1 MIFWFDSLDSTNNTA
16 KMLQGHVDNLA
27 VIAAECQSG
36 GRGQGDHLWSSEPGA
51 NLTFSVVL
59 EFDDGNM
66 RLRAKDA
73 VLLTHI
79 ATWAVR
85 EFLGHRG
92 IKSRIKWPNDIY
104 VGDKKLC
111 GILIENTL
119 DGHDVRYSVI
129 GVGLNLNQTVFP
141 SELPNPVS
149 LRQLTGGRY
158 DIICSLT
165 ELEGYFREAY
175 KKASTSRGR
184 DELRGA
190 FEEALFYINNE
201 ERR

>member
-16 KMLQGHVDNLA
+16 KMLQGHIDNLA

-79 ATWAVR
+79 ATWAIR
-85 EFLGHRG
+85 KFLGQRG
-92 IKSRIKWPNDIY
+92 VESRIKWPNDIY

-119 DGHDVRYSVI
+119 CGHDVRYSVI

-141 SELPNPVS
+141 SDLPNPVS
-149 LRQLTGGRY
+149 LCQLTGDRY

-165 ELEGYFREAY
+165 ELEGYFWEAY
-175 KKASTSRGR
+175 KKASTSRGC